1 MHILLW
7 KEILLLLKTFTSN
20 DFEALNNT
28 GANATATNTA
38 SKNVLNEKCGFLKIT
53 HHLSIVDQ
61 KLME

>member
-38 SKNVLNEKCGFLKIT
+38 SNNVLNEKCGFFKIM

>member
-38 SKNVLNEKCGFLKIT
+38 SNNVLNEKCGFFKIT
-53 HHLSIVDQ
+53 RYLSIVDQ